1 MRLNLDLVEASMQK
15 WLSLAALISIAI
27 VSLGFLTNAT
37 LLPKQQSFLRS
48 TPLISVDELHR
59 SIDMNSLPVRKIE
72 DPV

>member
-15 WLSLAALISIAI
+15 WLSLAAFAIAI

-48 TPLISVDELHR
+48 TPIISVDELHR
-59 SIDMNSLPVRKIE
+59 SMDMNSLPVRKIE